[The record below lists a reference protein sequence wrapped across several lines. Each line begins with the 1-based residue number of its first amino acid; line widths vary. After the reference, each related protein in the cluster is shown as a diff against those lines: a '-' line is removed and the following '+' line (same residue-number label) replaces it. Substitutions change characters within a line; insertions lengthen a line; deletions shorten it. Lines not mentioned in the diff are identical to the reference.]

1 MALIDTVIGHYS
13 SKGRLVVEVPEWQSE
28 DLPDGKVYYTP
39 FTLAERNKLLPEL
52 KKESLDFVVGCIV
65 MKAEDVEGKKL
76 FGIEDKPKLK
86 RFCEYAILDRVANQM
101 LNGVSEDDLGES

>member
-1 MALIDTVIGHYS
+1 MALIDTVVSHYS
-13 SKGRLVVEVPEWQSE
+13 GKGRLIIEVPEWQGE

-39 FTLAERNKLLPEL
+39 FTLAERNKLIPLL

-65 MKAEDVEGKKL
+65 MKAEDADGNKL

-101 LNGVSEDDLGES
+101 LNGVTEADVGE